1 MKETPWKI
9 KMVEETEIVEGS
21 EGRSTICTLFG
32 SYSEDRRKQ
41 PHAIKGYDYLITDYT
56 NYKVKHEINPNYLI
70 FDLHARGARRATTL
84 EDPIFFMVYKYD
96 MYFSS

>member
-1 MKETPWKI
+1 
-9 KMVEETEIVEGS
+9 MVEETEIVEGS

-56 NYKVKHEINPNYLI
+56 NSKVRHEINPNYLI
-70 FDLHARGARRATTL
+70 FDLHARGLVGPQPSRIL
-84 EDPIFFMVYKYD
+84 FFLWCTNMICISVV
-96 MYFSS
+96 SLRS